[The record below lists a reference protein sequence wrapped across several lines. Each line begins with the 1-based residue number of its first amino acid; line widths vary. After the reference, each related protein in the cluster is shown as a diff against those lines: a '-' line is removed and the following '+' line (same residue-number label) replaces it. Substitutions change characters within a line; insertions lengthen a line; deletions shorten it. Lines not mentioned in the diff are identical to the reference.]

1 VSLDDILAASNV
13 TFDEAKWA
21 FDALVA
27 GYNEWPKIQSGAN
40 VIKLFTEVIY
50 CHSTVICKVK

>member
-21 FDALVA
+21 LDALVA
-27 GYNEWPKIQSGAN
+27 GYNEWPKIQSGEPRIIPEGQYLERPYN
-40 VIKLFTEVIY
+40 
-50 CHSTVICKVK
+50 